1 MVIKIN
7 LHVRC
12 IVLFVML
19 LIIPGHTAFA
29 KTVGVMMTA
38 DVQYYR
44 DIHKAFIDGLGKDVE
59 VVLQKPMP
67 DPMSWAN
74 AARKLSGIGAS
85 VIVSYGAP
93 ATLTL
98 MKETSEIPII
108 FAGVYDPESMS
119 MTGKNATGISSTV
132 PVEKVIKVLS
142 QISKVSKLGII
153 FSKSEKDTII
163 QVRDIKKNEGS
174 AGFESVLFSIAD
186 KVNKEEIKG
195 VNALILT
202 TCGVGMSNIKEIIE
216 VARREKIPTAALMG
230 GGENAGI
237 VVTVLADPEEQG
249 KELSEMVKKILGGDK
264 PSAIPLKQP
273 KKVEMFINNK
283 EAKTLGLT
291 IPANI
296 LNSATKVIE

>member
-7 LHVRC
+7 LYVRL
-12 IVLFVML
+12 IALFVML

-38 DVQYYR
+38 DIQYYR

-67 DPMSWAN
+67 DPMSWTN

-132 PVEKVIKVLS
+132 PVEKIIKALS

-174 AGFESVLFSIAD
+174 FGFETVLFSITD

-237 VVTVLADPEEQG
+237 VLTVLSDPEEQG

-264 PSAIPLKQP
+264 PSAISLKQP

-283 EAKTLGLT
+283 EAKALGLT
-291 IPANI
+291 VPSGI
-296 LNSATKVIE
+296 LSSATRVIE

>member
-1 MVIKIN
+1 
-7 LHVRC
+7 
-12 IVLFVML
+12 
-19 LIIPGHTAFA
+19 
-29 KTVGVMMTA
+29 MTA
-38 DVQYYR
+38 DIQYYR

-59 VVLQKPMP
+59 IILQKPVP
-67 DPMSWAN
+67 DPMSWTN

-132 PVEKVIKVLS
+132 PVEKVVRALS
-142 QISKVSKLGII
+142 EISKLSKLGIV

-163 QVRDIKKNEGS
+163 QVRDIKKCEGS
-174 AGFESVLFSIAD
+174 IGFESVLFSVTD

-202 TCGVGMSNIKEIIE
+202 TCGVGMSNIKDIIE
-216 VARREKIPTAALMG
+216 VARKEKIPTAALIG
-230 GGENAGI
+230 GGENAG
-237 VVTVLADPEEQG
+237 VVLTVIADPKEQG
-249 KELSEMVKKILGGDK
+249 TELSEIVKKILGGDK
-264 PSAIPLKQP
+264 PSEISLKQP
-273 KKVEMFINNK
+273 KKVEMLINNK